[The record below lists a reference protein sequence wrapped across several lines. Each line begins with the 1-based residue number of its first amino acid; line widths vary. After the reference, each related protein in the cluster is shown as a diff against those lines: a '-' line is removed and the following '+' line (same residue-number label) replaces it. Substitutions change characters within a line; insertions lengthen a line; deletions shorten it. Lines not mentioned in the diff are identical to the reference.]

1 MKKKIFVATTCCT
14 LTALLNFTAQA
25 EIYKWTDNK
34 GVTHYSARP
43 PAQRKKAAKNIK
55 DIEKKIRQAAG
66 KYRPLANTN
75 TTLNNNSEKSSGTE
89 QQKTTNTEIAPP
101 SKKLVSYCKKQR
113 SSLKKLKS
121 NFRTV
126 WKGLDGKEKR
136 LNQSERKEK
145 IDYLIKRITE
155 DCEGV

>member
-1 MKKKIFVATTCCT
+1 MKKIIFTTTFCT

-25 EIYKWTDNK
+25 EIYKWTDSK

-43 PAQRKKAAKNIK
+43 PAQRKKTAKNIK

-66 KYRPLANTN
+66 KYRPSANVN
-75 TTLNNNSEKSSGTE
+75 TQSNNSEKGNKTN
-89 QQKTTNTEIAPP
+89 QQQPTNTEIAPP

-145 IDYLIKRITE
+145 IYYLIKRIIE